1 MTARTE
7 PTIILR
13 DISSLA
19 EIREVEELQKE
30 VWGMTDRD
38 IVPLTQLIAA
48 REVGGSLIGAFDGNR
63 LVGFVYGFPGFESGH
78 PIIHSHM
85 AAVKQSYRGHQLGYQ
100 LKLAQREK
108 SLAQGINRMSWTFDP
123 LQSLNAHFNF
133 SKLGVVSDQYRVDFY
148 GETSSSFLHRSG
160 TDRLWV
166 SWLLDSPRVKQR
178 LDLKSRV
185 GPSINKL
192 ESIAHLIRVGSRG
205 RPIRNEKAETLA
217 LSQLIIEIPAQQ
229 VEDPELLCDWR
240 DATRRAFTEALAA
253 GYLVEEFYY
262 DSQSFRSIGKYLL
275 NAGKRNVA
283 WN

>member
-1 MTARTE
+1 MTAKTE
-7 PTIILR
+7 STITLR
-13 DISSLA
+13 DISSIS
-19 EIREVEELQKE
+19 EMREVEELQKE

-48 REVGGSLIGAFDGNR
+48 REVGGVLIGAFDGNR

-78 PIIHSHM
+78 PVIHSHM
-85 AAVKQSYRGHQLGYQ
+85 ASVKQPYRGQQLGYQ

-108 SLAQGINRMSWTFDP
+108 TLAQGIKRMSWTFDP

-133 SKLGVVSDQYRVDFY
+133 SKLGVVSNQYRVDFY
-148 GETSSSFLHRSG
+148 GETSSSFLHRGG

-178 LDLKSRV
+178 LEVKSQV
-185 GPSINKL
+185 EPSFKEL
-192 ESIAHLIRVGSRG
+192 EGLAHLIRVGSKS
-205 RPIRNEKAETLA
+205 RPIRNEKAEALTLP
-217 LSQLIIEIPAQQ
+217 QLIIEIPAQEL
-229 VEDPELLCDWR
+229 EDPELVDDWR
-240 DATRRAFTEALAA
+240 GATRLAFTEALGA

-262 DSQSFRSIGKYLL
+262 DSLSHRTVGKYLL